1 MSGSSIDLPGI
12 SRPTG
17 IRKEHIMSMRSTI
30 SGMLAALVAAM
41 FISPALAEHRAF
53 SVPLIGYEETPMTLN
68 TKGSGEFKAVVS
80 KDGTSIAYQLS
91 YQDLSSTVLQSHIHF
106 GEPGLTGGVVLW
118 LCANNPPIIPPT
130 TIPTPQPCP
139 PFPATI
145 TGTLTAADVVASTN
159 GQGIDAGAAGLAEMV
174 AAMRAGAAY
183 ANVHTTLHPSG
194 EIRGRLGPATSD
206 EDN

>member
-1 MSGSSIDLPGI
+1 MSI
-12 SRPTG
+12 
-17 IRKEHIMSMRSTI
+17 RSTI

-41 FISPALAEHRAF
+41 FISPALAEQRAF
-53 SVPLIGYEETPMTLN
+53 SVHLIGYEETPLTLN
-68 TKGSGEFKAVVS
+68 TTGSGEFKAVVS

-106 GEPGLTGGVVLW
+106 GEPALTGGIVLW
-118 LCANNPPIIPPT
+118 LCANNPPITPPT
-130 TIPTPQPCP
+130 TIPTPQSCP

-145 TGTLTAADVVASTN
+145 TGTLTAADVVASAN
-159 GQGIDAGAAGLAEMV
+159 GQGIDAGAAGFAEMV

-194 EIRGRLGPATSD
+194 EIRARLGPATSD